1 MSAPGEDQSSLP
13 AGDHEEIS
21 VLCEKALDFLEA
33 GLTEGLT
40 MIRTHFESASLPRR
54 RQEAIIEETE
64 QMLIMTV
71 AIESL
76 LTAASDDGNRDG
88 VLSAFVSE
96 FQILLTRMINSYEQE
111 ARQEGIREHIV
122 LDIVAVF
129 HPAKPTG
136 PPAIDIPG
144 KQLRFLVENKFKITD
159 IAQMFGCSYSRTIS
173 KRLKE
178 FSIEYNVYTTSMT
191 VN

>member
-1 MSAPGEDQSSLP
+1 MTTGKLFKMSAPGEDQSSLP

-33 GLTEGLT
+33 GLTEG
-40 MIRTHFESASLPRR
+40 FESASLPGR

-76 LTAASDDGNRDG
+76 LAAASDDGNRDG

-111 ARQEGIREHIV
+111 ARQEGIPERIV

-144 KQLRFLVENKFKITD
+144 KQL
-159 IAQMFGCSYSRTIS
+159 
-173 KRLKE
+173 
-178 FSIEYNVYTTSMT
+178 
-191 VN
+191 